1 MHACMHAIV
10 TLLVVE
16 VFGGW
21 RIEAIN
27 VLSTYGKV
35 STQLCRPQNEVIK
48 VNGTISAYISTH
60 AHLFRGIVTERDGI
74 FRGVP
79 FRSVF

>member
-1 MHACMHAIV
+1 MSFYRMHVCMIV

-27 VLSTYGKV
+27 VLSTHGKV
-35 STQLCRPQNEVIK
+35 STQLFRPQNEVIK
-48 VNGTISAYISTH
+48 VKGTISASFH
-60 AHLFRGIVTERDGI
+60 GIVTERNGI
-74 FRGVP
+74 FHGVP
-79 FRSVF
+79 FPSVF